1 MPLSL
6 LRPEVEAQ
14 SASLR
19 RRFQSAQPFP
29 HLVVDEFLDSAFAQ
43 QLLHEF
49 PGFDEKL
56 ALNEYGAVGR
66 KAVRQSLP
74 SIGPAYVALDR
85 MLQSR
90 AFLDWLSS
98 VTGIP
103 GLLYDP
109 AYVGGG
115 THENLEGQDLDVHVD
130 FNYHPTSQLHRRLN
144 LILFLNPEWQEE
156 WGGCLQLHRNPWG
169 SSEEDEIETIVPLL
183 NRMAIFETSEFSWH
197 GFRRIALPEGKKHF
211 SRRSIAVYFYTK
223 ERPADQTAPSHA
235 TVYVQRRLPDYI
247 RAGHTL
253 TEQDETLIR
262 EAIARRDTQIRFLYE
277 REKEVSE
284 HVNAMH
290 KALHSPTHR
299 AARAVTWPLRKAY
312 RLVAKPKSK

>member
-1 MPLSL
+1 MAISL
-6 LRPEVEAQ
+6 IRPEVEAQ

-19 RRFQSAQPFP
+19 QRFQAAQPFP
-29 HLVVDEFLDSAFAQ
+29 SLVVDGFFDPDFAQ
-43 QLLHEF
+43 QLLQEF

-74 SIGPAYVALDR
+74 TIGPAYAKLDQL
-85 MLQSR
+85 LQSG
-90 AFLDWLSS
+90 AFLDWLSAA
-98 VTGIP
+98 TGIP

-144 LILFLNPEWQEE
+144 LIVFMNPEWEE
-156 WGGCLQLHRNPWG
+156 AWGGCLQLHRNPWAAP
-169 SSEEDEIETIVPLL
+169 EEDEIRTIVPLL

-197 GFRRIALPEGKKHF
+197 GFRRIALPEGKRHF

-223 ERPADQTAPSHA
+223 ERPADETAPAHS
-235 TVYVQRRLPDYI
+235 TVYIQRPLPNHI

-253 TEQDETLIR
+253 TEQDASLIA

-277 REKEVSE
+277 REKEVTE

-299 AARAVTWPLRKAY
+299 AARAVTWPFRKAL
-312 RLVAKPKSK
+312 RLVIKK